1 MLVIYF
7 LLLEASAQGKI
18 SCGDCFNIAGEEA
31 FQLPEVIEI
40 LLSMSTVKNIKV
52 VTDADRLRP
61 IDADYQMFD
70 NTKIR
75 AAIDWKPEISARKMF
90 EDLLTHWRDEISK
103 GKIPLNR

>member
-1 MLVIYF
+1 
-7 LLLEASAQGKI
+7 
-18 SCGDCFNIAGEEA
+18 
-31 FQLPEVIEI
+31 
-40 LLSMSTVKNIKV
+40 MSTRQDIKV

-75 AAIDWKPEISARKMF
+75 STINWKPEIPVRQMF
-90 EDLLTHWRDEISK
+90 SDLLNHWRDEIAK